1 MFTFMKLP
9 YVSILWQVVRLIL
22 FKDSRFKSIIKIS
35 ILTFKVALNN
45 R

>member
-1 MFTFMKLP
+1 MKLP